1 MTNQHPNS
9 NDAPPVEYGFNYAFG
24 VAFRLFVGFGF
35 AAFFIFLLGE
45 GLLGASGLNWISRVV
60 AGLVGLF
67 GLIAWAQPLKVVHL
81 KGEDDEWHIL
91 KGWDGRIIALIP
103 GGGVRRITPLQETIY
118 WRRVNPIM
126 VKMDTLAHN
135 RHYDK
140 FEIHVRV
147 LFEFDFE
154 YVYGSKN
161 FRWVQE
167 NYPDNIKATAEG
179 ILANIVSEHMKQV
192 QSFNLAV
199 EEETEANIKAAI
211 HQKFSMWE
219 DYGVFINENVTFVD
233 VMIPQE
239 VWEQRTSIRA
249 ELSVLQII
257 REVAHDMGINTNEL
271 LIQRTLERL
280 PHAKTRQNVGEIAA
294 VLQMLHSQSIQQLE
308 SGTYEDDLPTEPQ
321 IRVEEPVRPAPE
333 AEVIDEEPPINP
345 DDTTPTAYVEGV
357 YEPIDDID
365 PDADGGGTIYSPF

>member
-1 MTNQHPNS
+1 MTDQPHNS
-9 NDAPPVEYGFNYAFG
+9 NDNPEFEYGFNYAFG
-24 VAFRLFVGFGF
+24 IALRLFVGFGF
-35 AAFFIFLLGE
+35 AGFFVFMLGE
-45 GLLGASGLNWISRVV
+45 GLLSASGLNWLSQVV
-60 AGLVGLF
+60 AGGLVAF
-67 GLIAWAQPLKVVHL
+67 GLIAWRQPLKVVHL
-81 KGEDDEWHIL
+81 KGEDDEWHLL
-91 KGWDGRIIALIP
+91 KGWDGRIIGLIP
-103 GGGVRRITPLQETIY
+103 GGGMRRIMPIQEVVH

-126 VKMDTLAHN
+126 VKMDTVAHT

-140 FEIHVRV
+140 FEVHVRA
-147 LFEFDFE
+147 LFDFDFD
-154 YVYGSKN
+154 YVVGSKN
-161 FRWVQE
+161 IRWIQE
-167 NYPDNIKATAEG
+167 NYPQNLKASAEG
-179 ILANIVSEHMKQV
+179 ILNNLISEHMKQI
-192 QSFNLAV
+192 QTFNLAV
-199 EEETEANIKAAI
+199 EAETEAQIKAAI
-211 HQKFSMWE
+211 QSKFEMWE
-219 DYGVFINENVTFVD
+219 RFGVFLNEHVTFVD

-294 VLQMLHSQSIQQLE
+294 VLQMLHTQSIQQLE
-308 SGTYEDDLPTEPQ
+308 AGFIEDLPPEPE
-321 IRVEEPVRPAPE
+321 IRVEPPVADAPPID
-333 AEVIDEEPPINP
+333 VINDEPPINP

>member
-1 MTNQHPNS
+1 MANQHPTS
-9 NDAPPVEYGFNYAFG
+9 DDTPAVEYGFNYAFG
-24 VAFRLFVGFGF
+24 IAFRLFVSFGLG
-35 AAFFIFLLGE
+35 AFFVFLLGE
-45 GLLGASGLNWISRVV
+45 GLLASDGLNWLTRVGS
-60 AGLVGLF
+60 GLLALF

-81 KGEDDEWHIL
+81 KGEDDEWHFL
-91 KGWDGRIIALIP
+91 KGWDGRIAALIA
-103 GGGVRRITPLQETIY
+103 GGGIRRITPLQETEY

-126 VKMDTLAHN
+126 VKMETIAHT

-140 FEIHVRV
+140 FEVYVRA
-147 LFEFDFE
+147 LFEFDFT
-154 YVYGSKN
+154 YVTGSKN
-161 FRWVQE
+161 FRWIQE
-167 NYPDNIKATAEG
+167 NYPDNVKAIAEG
-179 ILANIVSEHMKQV
+179 ILDNIVSEHMKQI
-192 QSFNLAV
+192 QTFNLAV

-211 HQKFSMWE
+211 HRKFAMWE
-219 DYGVFINENVTFVD
+219 GYGVFLNEHVTFVD

-294 VLQMLHSQSIQQLE
+294 VLQMLHVQSRQQLE
-308 SGTYEDDLPTEPQ
+308 AGTYEDDLPTETQ
-321 IRVEEPVRPAPE
+321 IRVEEPAPAPPQVE
-333 AEVIDEEPPINP
+333 IIDDEPPINP
-345 DDTTPTAYVEGV
+345 DDTSPTAYVEGV

-365 PDADGGGTIYSPF
+365 PDAGGSGTIYSPF